1 MGARAWAHAHGP
13 TRKLGTG
20 DWGPRTLRRS
30 GSLLLLPPVEAADA
44 GHAAAAAPWAAAA
57 AHTLCGTT
65 AAAQRAAAAARAV
78 GGTAA
83 ATAGVAAAAD
93 PIGAA
98 VTAGTLG
105 CKLSDRY
112 ARRHREG
119 LCCCNRCR
127 GDRRGRRSR
136 HDQRSDE
143 FQFRHHDSGLPPR
156 SQA

>member
-1 MGARAWAHAHGP
+1 MGPRAWAHAQAGDWG
-13 TRKLGTG
+13 LGTG
-20 DWGPRTLRRS
+20 DIWAPHASACGA
-30 GSLLLLPPVEAADA
+30 LLLLPPVEAADA
-44 GHAAAAAPWAAAA
+44 GDAAAAAPWAAAA
-57 AHTLCGTT
+57 AHALCGTT

-105 CKLSDRY
+105 CQLSDRY